1 MFKQLIKDGYQ
12 AEVPDV
18 WLEQGNPWEIKRHD
32 IRFQVGFSGK
42 TVTDKGKTTWIPG
55 EKVRG
60 VVGRLRWHEQQHVG
74 WYVPIQ
80 GAGCG
85 CVCATAQHLQLC
97 AWNDSRPICTMF
109 PPYNQ

>member
-12 AEVPDV
+12 SEVPDV

-55 EKVRG
+55 EKVCG
-60 VVGRLRWHEQQHVG
+60 VVGRLRWHDQ
-74 WYVPIQ
+74 
-80 GAGCG
+80 
-85 CVCATAQHLQLC
+85 
-97 AWNDSRPICTMF
+97 
-109 PPYNQ
+109 

>member
-55 EKVRG
+55 EKVRRGLDVHIRCCSTG
-60 VVGRLRWHEQQHVG
+60 VFGLGSAWSSS
-74 WYVPIQ
+74 
-80 GAGCG
+80 
-85 CVCATAQHLQLC
+85 CAK
-97 AWNDSRPICTMF
+97 R
-109 PPYNQ
+109 